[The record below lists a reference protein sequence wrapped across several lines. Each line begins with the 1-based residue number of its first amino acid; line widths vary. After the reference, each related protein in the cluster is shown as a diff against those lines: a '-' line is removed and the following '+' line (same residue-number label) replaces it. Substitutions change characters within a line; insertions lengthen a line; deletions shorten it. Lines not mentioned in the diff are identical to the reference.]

1 MKLFKM
7 LITLVLMYFSCY
19 DSVSSSGTSGASFFT
34 GKLANQIR
42 DKNGNYIAVASR
54 GNLFLTWTPGQDYW
68 IPHNR
73 GSSRY
78 FLNFCIFRA
87 DLYFN
92 L

>member
-1 MKLFKM
+1 M
-7 LITLVLMYFSCY
+7 ITLTY
-19 DSVSSSGTSGASFFT
+19 DSSYLCFDRVSSSGTSGASFFT

-73 GSSRY
+73 GSSR
-78 FLNFCIFRA
+78 
-87 DLYFN
+87 
-92 L
+92 